1 MSGSRSGE
9 RGVALALVLGL
20 VVVLAV
26 VATAVVASTRSASNV
41 LLNARARTAARYAA
55 ESGIVAGMAVLERR
69 MATAYTPAQR
79 VLALNGLDREFAEL
93 DEVSLGNARFGVAVA
108 NLNARLDLNQGDPE
122 ALVGLFSE
130 FVGSTAARAVVD
142 ALQDWRDADDLVRPL
157 GAESEAYVRA
167 GSRYVPRNAPL
178 KRLDELRRVQGVT
191 DSLALAVAP
200 YVTVDGDLR
209 IDVNAAPESVLAA
222 VPGVGP
228 GGARRIVSRR
238 SQGGIFTSVAEVQAL
253 LGRRVGGRGAAL
265 LIPRLSLSPSRLLL
279 VSRGWLPGHP
289 LTHEIQAAYAVVGQR
304 LLLQSWRE
312 RDL

>member
-1 MSGSRSGE
+1 MSRSRSGE

-41 LLNARARTAARYAA
+41 LLNARVRTVARYAA
-55 ESGIVAGMAVLERR
+55 ESGIVAGAAVLERR
-69 MATAYTPAQR
+69 MATAYSPAQR
-79 VLALNGLDREFAEL
+79 VLALSGLEREFAEL

-122 ALVGLFSE
+122 ALVALFSE
-130 FVGSTAARAVVD
+130 FAGASAARAVVD
-142 ALQDWRDADDLVRPL
+142 ALQDWRDADDLVRPF
-157 GAESEAYVRA
+157 GAENDAYIRA
-167 GSRYVPRNAPL
+167 GSRYVPRNTAL

-191 DSLALAVAP
+191 DSLAFAVAP

-209 IDVNAAPESVLAA
+209 IDANAAPEQVLSAM
-222 VPGVGP
+222 PGIGP
-228 GGARRIVSRR
+228 GGARRIVAQRK
-238 SQGGIFTSVAEVQAL
+238 QGAVFASVAEVQAL
-253 LGRRVGGRGAAL
+253 LGRQGGSRGAAL
-265 LIPRLSLSPSRLLL
+265 PIPRLAVSPGRLLL

-304 LLLQSWRE
+304 LVLRSWRE